1 MGDDACISS
10 SAPTRTLTDGRIGNA
25 IAVDGVGVGSPSRV
39 EELDC
44 QFEEE
49 RRGWERRAQNLEK
62 EVRRLRCEGKQ
73 DEGRHEDGSRID
85 PRGDIVVNR
94 VEGADEGVAP
104 IDPVFELRFRKG
116 CGGLERGFR
125 RREHDRN

>member
-1 MGDDACISS
+1 MKPASPP
-10 SAPTRTLTDGRIGNA
+10 APPTRTLTDGRIGNA
-25 IAVDGVGVGSPSRV
+25 IAVDGVGVVVGSPSRV
-39 EELDC
+39 EELDF
-44 QFEEE
+44 QLGEE

-62 EVRRLRCEGKQ
+62 EVRRLRCEGEE
-73 DEGRHEDGSRID
+73 DEGSHEDSSRID
-85 PRGDIVVNR
+85 PRGDIVVNKFK
-94 VEGADEGVAP
+94 GADEGVAP